1 MVDNNFKDILFIGI
15 SDLRKYIIDLEI
27 LFSKYSSLSEKFNTE
42 RAMKEFP
49 NDWKEYIMPLNRKPV
64 RTDIAKQYEIVSNS
78 FKASLF
84 KIKIVLKDNEKYL
97 SHSNKKIFEQIIKS
111 IEQLEQSP
119 LFSDGLKEKNNM
131 DCIKNIEFFE
141 GGTGISLVKK
151 NIEWIISSIGSL
163 SFESKKHSVFLDD
176 NYLPKIKDWIL
187 QSFTSWIVYF
197 LVLILIGIIGI
208 NSEWL

>member
-49 NDWKEYIMPLNRKPV
+49 NNWKEYIMPLNRKPV

-208 NSEWL
+208 NPEWL